1 MDETR
6 ASSGNSLAERA
17 ISAFPLSVGT
27 SLSLESL
34 FAPRL
39 KPYDPDRVIPQQVQ
53 VADYQEIYI
62 NLSTLFRNIVGAI
75 TREAF
80 FNASGADIRD
90 TLIAEIDVINSLF
103 LNEGQGLCRPVY
115 YYCTYKSLED
125 KMVQGTQLR
134 KDKTDGQKFYRF
146 KHDEVMK
153 LLFKS
158 TDEHY
163 EFDSEIKPRSR
174 TCAMIITHYPWDLL
188 SHSRFTK
195 LDLLESNTG
204 KLKPRWQWSSKY
216 YPVGDSDLSILPFDR
231 KLLLVFGDRVLVQ
244 PGDIRLRRLILEIAQ
259 KRRWTAMTTQAAMMQ
274 AFELD
279 VREPYVLQFLKKL

>member
-6 ASSGNSLAERA
+6 ATSGNSLAERA

-39 KPYDPDRVIPQQVQ
+39 PPYDPDRLIPQKVN
-53 VADYQEIYI
+53 VSDYQEIYI

-75 TREAF
+75 TRDAF
-80 FNASGADIRD
+80 FHASGADIRD
-90 TLIAEIDVINSLF
+90 ALMAEIDVINSLF
-103 LNEGQGLCRPVY
+103 MNEGQGLCRPVY
-115 YYCTYKSLED
+115 YHCTFKSLHD
-125 KMVQGTQLR
+125 KMVQGTSLR
-134 KDKTDGQKFYRF
+134 SDKTDGQKFYRH
-146 KHDEVMK
+146 KHDEVMT
-153 LLFKS
+153 LLGMS
-158 TDEHY
+158 TDEFF
-163 EFDSEIKPRSR
+163 EFDSEIKPKTR
-174 TCAMIITHYPWDLL
+174 TSAMIITHYPWDLL
-188 SHSRFTK
+188 SYQRFSK

-279 VREPYVLQFLKKL
+279 IKEPFVLQFLKKL